1 MENKIKSKAIII
13 KTITEILL
21 NWLVKN
27 PERRQLLFL

>member
-27 PERRQLLFL
+27 PERCQLLFL